1 MTPERFELSTYRLE
15 VSSSSHLYLVTANG
29 GSSFW
34 IVRPSLRSAGLL
46 LGQIIH
52 SDAINRGCGV
62 VLGHPLRDLR
72 GRVGTSHLM
81 VTHLTGY
88 VVMNL
93 LILHVLLELFQ
104 AGVGVGTIEPANGHD
119 RLLKSQL
126 IARRLLGYRGGSSPA
141 IGIG

>member
-1 MTPERFELSTYRLE
+1 MLPQTREYPLAKSCP
-15 VSSSSHLYLVTANG
+15 H
-29 GSSFW
+29 
-34 IVRPSLRSAGLL
+34 RSAGLL

-52 SDAINRGCGV
+52 SDAINRGCGI
-62 VLGHPLRDLR
+62 VLGHPLRDLC
-72 GRVGTSHLM
+72 GRIGTSHLM
-81 VTHLTGY
+81 ATHLTSY